1 MRHNSNDGRK
11 SVSVI
16 SHFPVSSSVS
26 YTHLHEPEEAKH
38 RD

>member
-11 SVSVI
+11 SVSFI
-16 SHFPVSSSVS
+16 SRFPVSASVS
-26 YTHLHEPEEAKH
+26 YTYLHEPEESKH